1 MANVILRV
9 KREDGSW
16 AEIPALVGPEGP
28 QGVSI
33 DDIVL
38 KSQEGG
44 VSTYLILLSDGSEK
58 TFQVTDGAI
67 ITDASLINTNVL
79 IDTYNAG
86 ECVVTISTKDRKY
99 SAKCA
104 VYVSKN
110 DVRWGGK

>member
-38 KSQEGG
+38 KSQKKG
-44 VSTYLILLSDGSEK
+44 VSTYSILLSDGSEK

-67 ITDASLINTNVL
+67 ITDVSLINTNVL
-79 IDTYNAG
+79 IDTYK
-86 ECVVTISTKDRKY
+86 ISI
-99 SAKCA
+99 SNG
-104 VYVSKN
+104 SFFN
-110 DVRWGGK
+110 FGF